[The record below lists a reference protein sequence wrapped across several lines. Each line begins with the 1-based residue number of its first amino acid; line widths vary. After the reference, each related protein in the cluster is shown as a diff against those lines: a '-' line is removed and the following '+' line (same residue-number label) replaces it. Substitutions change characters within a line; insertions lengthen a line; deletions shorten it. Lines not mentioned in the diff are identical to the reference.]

1 VIEQR
6 LVAESLLAGQAW
18 PAAPPIN
25 ALLQAALEA
34 TEEAIL
40 NSLFAAETMV
50 GRDDHVRHAL
60 PIEETV
66 KILREYGHPE
76 AHLPR

>member
-1 VIEQR
+1 
-6 LVAESLLAGQAW
+6 AEGLLDGQAW

-25 ALLQAALEA
+25 YLLQAALEA

-40 NSLFAAETMV
+40 NSMFAAETMT

-60 PIEETV
+60 PLEETV
-66 KILREYGHPE
+66 AILQKYGHAE
-76 AHLPR
+76 ARLPSGFDAER